1 MEIIRSFKAGETII
15 EEGSKGTS
23 AYLILSGSAKVYKK
37 AGTKEFAIATLGN
50 EQVFGETGLIEDR
63 PRSATV
69 RAASNLEV
77 RVIDRQ
83 QFNDLLRE
91 NPSTLIPIMKSLFEK
106 LRQADDLLAEKI
118 SLAALADP
126 GTKEDKDYQVIMEGQ
141 TVEAKNALDNQSL
154 LVTKFPFLIG
164 RYVPHDPDSD
174 VFFDNDLAIFEEQPY
189 VISRHH
195 LSINKERGLLWI
207 VDRGS
212 AFGIVVNGQEIGG
225 SSGVTRALLDKAEN
239 QVIIGP
245 ATSRYIFLLKKNI
258 I

>member
-1 MEIIRSFKAGETII
+1 MEIIKSFKAGETII

-37 AGTKEFAIATLGN
+37 AGTKEVAIATLGN
-50 EQVFGETGLIEDR
+50 EQVFGEMGLIEDR

-69 RAASNLEV
+69 RASSNLEV

-91 NPSTLIPIMKSLFEK
+91 KPSTLIPIMKSLFER

-118 SLAALADP
+118 SLADP
-126 GTKEDKDYQVIMEGQ
+126 GTKEDKGYQVIMEGQ

-174 VFFDNDLAIFEEQPY
+174 VFYDNDLAIFEEQPY

-212 AFGIVVNGQEIGG
+212 AFGIIVNGQEIGG
-225 SSGVTRALLDKAEN
+225 SSRVTRAPLDKAEN